1 MDERSSFRDDERMSD
16 TPSADG
22 ASSSGEGARLAA
34 ARRALGQRAP
44 KIGVVLGSGL
54 GGLTAR
60 FAARDAVPYAAIP
73 HMPSAHVP
81 GHAGELVFGTL
92 GGARVVALSGRCH
105 LYEGHPIRSVVFGV
119 RLLAELGVE
128 SVIVTNAAGGI
139 APSCTKGALMRITD
153 HINLTG
159 QNPMLGPDPHSKVG
173 RFVDLSAAYDAELGA
188 LADEAAGTLGFS
200 LASGVYA
207 GLLGPSYETPAE
219 IRMLEALG
227 ASAVGMSTVSEVI
240 ALRALGVRV
249 LGISCI
255 TNRAAGKGEATLSHT
270 DVAETARL
278 AATRFESLVETVC
291 KLAR

>member
-1 MDERSSFRDDERMSD
+1 MDERSSFRDDEAMSD
-16 TPSADG
+16 ATAEDR
-22 ASSSGEGARLAA
+22 AKSGEITRLDE
-34 ARRALGQRAP
+34 ARRALGRRSPQ
-44 KIGVVLGSGL
+44 IGIVLGSGL

-60 FAARDAVPYAAIP
+60 FSARTAVPYQAIP

-81 GHAGELVFGTL
+81 GHAGEIVFGQL
-92 GGARVVALSGRCH
+92 GGSEVVALSGRCH
-105 LYEGHPIRSVVFGV
+105 LYEGHSIADVVFGV
-119 RLLAELGVE
+119 RLLAHVGVE

-153 HINLTG
+153 HLNLTG
-159 QNPMLGPDPHSKVG
+159 QNPLLGPDPHSRVG
-173 RFVDLSAAYDAELGA
+173 RFVDLSLAYDAELGA
-188 LADEAAGTLGFS
+188 LADEAATSLGFS

-255 TNRAAGKGEATLSHT
+255 TNRAAGKGEPTLSHA